1 MESLKIEGAS
11 TTTTD
16 VKLESKSLFNKTL
29 HEIGPLQKEQDTL
42 QRQLE
47 IKRNMFEEK
56 ME

>member
-1 MESLKIEGAS
+1 MEILKIEGAS
-11 TTTTD
+11 TTTID
-16 VKLESKSLFNKTL
+16 VKLESKSLFNKTFN
-29 HEIGPLQKEQDTL
+29 EIGPLQKEQDIL